1 MVDKLEF
8 DQVARDESTKCYK
21 LELAQMAIIM
31 EGLLAVGVIGGIVVL
46 FELNFNVAKE
56 INQIKTKAD
65 DKKKIIK
72 PNRRTG
78 LKTILIMHLSELKI
92 IYICIVE

>member
-56 INQIKTKAD
+56 INQI
-65 DKKKIIK
+65 
-72 PNRRTG
+72 RRKQMTRRKS
-78 LKTILIMHLSELKI
+78 LNQT
-92 IYICIVE
+92 VVQV